1 MGGGTTKSKKTA
13 PPKPPR
19 AATKSAGKGRSFFFL
34 LLFSLPSDADILPSL
49 QMQLF
54 LLKKKTN
61 LKQRMNNP
69 LDWLL

>member
-19 AATKSAGKGRSFFFL
+19 AASKSAGKGRSFFFL

-54 LLKKKTN
+54 LQKTN
-61 LKQRMNNP
+61 LKQRMNFP
-69 LDWLL
+69 LEWIL